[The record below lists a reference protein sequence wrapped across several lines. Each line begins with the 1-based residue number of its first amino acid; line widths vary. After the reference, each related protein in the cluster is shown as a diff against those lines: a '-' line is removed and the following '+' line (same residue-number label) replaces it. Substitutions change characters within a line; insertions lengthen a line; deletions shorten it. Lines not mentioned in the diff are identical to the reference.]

1 MPDEVSGDRSPSVRM
16 DASAHGDARVY
27 QVGRGVQVIY
37 DLGGLQARASAVVV
51 PVAAPEAA
59 PGSVFVG
66 RDDAVTALLGFL
78 DPAAE
83 GSPAVVVSS
92 VSGLAGVGKTA
103 LAAQVAGLAV
113 GRGWYPGG
121 AVFTDLHGYDPDNR
135 VRPGQLYGPLLRALG
150 VPVEQIPPV
159 PDEQAA
165 AYHQHLALRAEQG
178 RPVLLVLDNVSG
190 PDQAADLLP
199 RHRIHRALITSR
211 HTLGELDGVRIL
223 DLDVLAEADAV
234 DLLDQ
239 VLRSREPSDRRITEQ
254 PGQARELARLCGGL
268 PLALRI
274 TAALLADDIAMPL
287 VDMVAELA
295 DTSTRLSG
303 LSYGERAVASA
314 FDLSFRHLGERDARA
329 ARMFWLLSVNPG
341 PEVATEAAAVLAG
354 EPVPRVRGRLRVLRQ
369 AHLVER
375 GTDTGRW
382 RMHDLVGLF
391 AAQLAETETELPAA
405 RDRLLRHYL
414 AGADAA
420 DDHLGALAVEPTPDR
435 FPGRESAL
443 AWLDTERPNLVA
455 AVDLA
460 ADTGHEAVAVDLALA
475 LARFLDR
482 RRHLDDHLA
491 TAATAVRAAE
501 RMADPSRRGRALNAL
516 GMALADLRRFDEA
529 IAAYQQALAV
539 HRDNGNRR
547 SEARTLANLGF
558 ALTEVRRFDEATEV
572 FERAA
577 VVFRDLGDRHGE
589 AMVLTNSAW
598 TLQQQ
603 RRFDEA
609 IAAHRRAVRIFA
621 EVGDRDHEG
630 RALNNLGGALVQA
643 QRFAEAVGVAE
654 RAVAVTI
661 ELGDRHA
668 EASALSVLGLA
679 LAGTGGLDDAIT
691 AYEQDLAICR
701 EIGDRYGEGQTL
713 GNIGAALQQAGRFA
727 EALPMHERAADICRE
742 FADRHGEAE
751 ELGNIGSALRE
762 LGRFGESVAIHER
775 AAVIFEELGDRYRV
789 GTELGNL
796 GLAHQAASRLAKA
809 RECWQRASELF
820 TELGASDDAQE
831 VHRLLAEPG

>member
-1 MPDEVSGDRSPSVRM
+1 MGQ
-16 DASAHGDARVY
+16 GF
-27 QVGRGVQVIY
+27 QIIY
-37 DLGGLQARASAVVV
+37 DLGGLQGRASAVVV
-51 PVAAPEAA
+51 PVAASDAA
-59 PGSVFVG
+59 AGSVFVG

-103 LAAQVAGLAV
+103 LAGHVASLAV

-121 AVFTDLHGYDPDNR
+121 AVFTDLRGYDPANR
-135 VRPGQLYGPLLRALG
+135 VSPGQLYGPLLRALG
-150 VPVEQIPPV
+150 VPADEVPPV

-165 AYHQHLALRAEQG
+165 AYHRHLASLSQRD

-190 PDQAADLLP
+190 PDQVADLLP
-199 RHRIHRALITSR
+199 RHRAHRALVTSR

-223 DLDVLAEADAV
+223 DLDVLTEADAGE
-234 DLLDQ
+234 LLDQ
-239 VLRSREPSDRRITEQ
+239 VLRSRDPADRRITEQ
-254 PGQARELARLCGGL
+254 PRQARELARLCGGL

-274 TAALLADDIAMPL
+274 TAALLADDVEMPL
-287 VDMVAELA
+287 ADMVAELA

-314 FDLSFRHLGERDARA
+314 FDLSFRHMGERDARA

-341 PEVATEAAAVLAG
+341 PEVATEAAAVLAD
-354 EPVPRVRGRLRVLRQ
+354 EPVPRVRGHLRVLRQ

-375 GTDTGRW
+375 GTTTGRW
-382 RMHDLVGLF
+382 RMHDLVDLF
-391 AAQLAETETELPAA
+391 AARLAEAEAELPAA
-405 RDRLLRHYL
+405 RDRLLHHYL
-414 AGADAA
+414 TSADAA
-420 DDHLGALAVEPTPDR
+420 DDHLGALAGEPAPDR

-460 ADTGHEAVAVDLALA
+460 ADIGHEAVAVDLALA
-475 LARFLDR
+475 IARFLDR
-482 RRHLDDHLA
+482 RRHLDDHLV
-491 TAATAVRAAE
+491 TAATAVRAAG
-501 RMADPSRRGRALNAL
+501 RMADPSRLGRALNAV

-529 IAAYQQALAV
+529 IAAYERAVAV
-539 HRDNGNRR
+539 HRDTGNRR

-558 ALTEVRRFDEATEV
+558 ALTQVRRFDEATEV

-577 VVFRDLGDRHGE
+577 VVFAELGDRHGE
-589 AMVLTNSAW
+589 ALVLANSAG

-603 RRFDEA
+603 RRFDDA
-609 IAAHRRAVRIFA
+609 VAAHRRAVQIFA

-630 RALNNLGGALVQA
+630 RTLSNLGGALVEA

-654 RAVAVTI
+654 RAVAVTA
-661 ELGDRHA
+661 EMGDRHA

-679 LAGTGGLDDAIT
+679 LAGTGRLDDTIA
-691 AYEQDLAICR
+691 AYERNLAIHR
-701 EIGDRYGEGQTL
+701 EMGDRYAEGQTL
-713 GNIGAALQQAGRFA
+713 GNVGVALQQGGRFA
-727 EALPMHERAADICRE
+727 EALPMHEQAADICRE
-742 FADRHGEAE
+742 LADRHGEAK
-751 ELGNIGSALRE
+751 ELGNLGSALRE
-762 LGRFGESVAIHER
+762 LGRFAESIAAHER
-775 AAVIFEELGDRYRV
+775 AAATFEELGDGYRT

-796 GLAHQAASRLAKA
+796 GLVHQAAGRPAEA

-831 VHRLLAEPG
+831 VHRLLTKLG